1 MKENKHG
8 VLKGLLIAGG
18 VVASIVGALAIL
30 FQVFSKRF
38 KISIEIGPDAH
49 EDDDEC
55 PCDECQK
62 DDEIEFDDGGAD
74 KAETQDTKTEET
86 AEEEK

>member
-30 FQVFSKRF
+30 FKVFSKRF
-38 KISIEIGPDAH
+38 KVSIEIGPDAH

-62 DDEIEFDDGGAD
+62 DDEIEFDDGDAD
-74 KAETQDTKTEET
+74 KAETQDDKAEET
-86 AEEEK
+86 AKEEK